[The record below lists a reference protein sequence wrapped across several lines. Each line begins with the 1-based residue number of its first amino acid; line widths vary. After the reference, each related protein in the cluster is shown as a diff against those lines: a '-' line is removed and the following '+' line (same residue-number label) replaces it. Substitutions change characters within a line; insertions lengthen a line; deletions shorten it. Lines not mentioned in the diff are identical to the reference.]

1 MTERLSNECGE
12 RRKSPFCLQGIAGY
26 ISTNNTE
33 KLFRVICFVWY
44 MMHFSVIKLL
54 FVSHLPVLHFTPSL
68 SHPPL
73 SASSSM
79 FHEWILAILR
89 SGSVWSSRVQ
99 HDSIMYYLHKS
110 SFRLATICS
119 VPVTWLKIGLCKS
132 VGLGDCALHVLTMCA
147 IVRWGWYSTSL
158 HTSFLGSEISLADF
172 GKLCGNMVCYFVNG
186 LLWLHVYVETDL
198 YTQDAPGSKYLCF
211 QLPLCNC

>member
-12 RRKSPFCLQGIAGY
+12 RRKRPFCPQGIAGY
-26 ISTNNTE
+26 ISTKNTE

-44 MMHFSVIKLL
+44 MMHLSLIKLL
-54 FVSHLPVLHFTPSL
+54 FVSHLPLQHFTPSP

-73 SASSSM
+73 SPSPSM

-89 SGSVWSSRVQ
+89 SGSVWSSGVQ
-99 HDSIMYYLHKS
+99 HDSIMYYLHKL

-132 VGLGDCALHVLTMCA
+132 VESGGRGLCVCMCSPC
-147 IVRWGWYSTSL
+147 V
-158 HTSFLGSEISLADF
+158 
-172 GKLCGNMVCYFVNG
+172 
-186 LLWLHVYVETDL
+186 
-198 YTQDAPGSKYLCF
+198 Q
-211 QLPLCNC
+211 